1 MFLLHL
7 DVSDLLKLDDSFR
20 PAMDKAMKRAAET
33 LAAQVHA
40 HIVENV
46 QQKLRSTRETYLDH
60 LGFHQVDSNTWVVDL
75 MPGALFIEEGME
87 SHSMVDD
94 LLDDSPRP
102 GTKKKDRG
110 TAKGKTKTAADGSRY
125 RVIPFEHNIA
135 KTRQTQAAT
144 DLTNTIKSELK
155 KMGAPSIGK
164 LETDSAGKPKL
175 GLVRSFDIMT
185 RPVKTAE
192 GPGQGHGPV
201 GVVKQGP
208 TSIPF
213 LQGVRIYQR
222 EFQDRSGKSSVK
234 KSIVTFRVVS
244 SKHKAENRWVHPGLE
259 ARKFMDEAAI
269 WAVSQWEEKIK
280 NEVLGL
286 LAEEL

>member
-20 PAMDKAMKRAAET
+20 PAVDKAMKRAAET

-60 LGFHQVDSNTWVVDL
+60 LGFHQVNDNTWVVDL

-102 GTKKKDRG
+102 GTKKKDKG
-110 TAKGKTKTAADGSRY
+110 TPKGKTKTAKDGSRY

-185 RPVKTAE
+185 RPVKTVE
-192 GPGQGHGPV
+192 GPGQGKGPV
-201 GVVKQGP
+201 GVVRQGP
-208 TSIPF
+208 TGIPL

-222 EFQDRSGKSSVK
+222 QVADKEGKSSVK
-234 KSIVTFRVVS
+234 KMITTFRVVS
-244 SKHKAENRWVHPGLE
+244 SKHKAENRWIHPGLE
-259 ARKFMDEAAI
+259 ARKFMDEAAT
-269 WAVSQWEEKIK
+269 WALELWEQKIK
-280 NEVLGL
+280 PEVLEGL
-286 LAEEL
+286 LTDL